1 MNESAEVAYMTW
13 IEKYKNMCYDYY
25 DKKTDD
31 NEKSLGIR
39 INVFW

>member
-1 MNESAEVAYMTW
+1 MTWNDAVNW

-25 DKKTDD
+25 DEKTDD